1 MTCTEMLMPLL
12 DHFWLLPVI
21 GISLWLVGS
30 LIAVLWYE
38 LKYMDALRRERF
50 YASGLKRGMKR
61 K

>member
-1 MTCTEMLMPLL
+1 MTCTDTLLSLL
-12 DHFWLLPVI
+12 DQFWLAPVI
-21 GISLWLVGS
+21 LLASWLFGM
-30 LIAVLWYE
+30 LIVVIWYE